1 MQLSA
6 FSKIDCEVCE
16 KLWQQ
21 LVEIIQQRMLF
32 GHKTIMAH
40 VGCWSTEQEPDF
52 IAILPSSERFL
63 VPPRIVVR
71 IDYVPHSDHQD
82 QLKTLLKATTSVV
95 PDTLDAFY
103 SAIGALF
110 LMHQNKQHR
119 LMWSGL
125 GLFEPFERPEGTIA
139 YTFVPEDS
147 FACQVNKPFE
157 LFSPT
162 LLNKESEWPALKKVK
177 TTVLEEVYPV
187 VRSWRTSFL
196 STKELNER
204 IPTSTEEPQKDWD
217 VKNSESAEID
227 SGEKM
232 FQGNSN
238 SPISFIL
245 NNEGEAVPTTQNS
258 SQSSLLDG
266 ELQVPKEE
274 KLRGRIEEEADVT
287 KEESTDSLQRL
298 DNTVFPV
305 RETEV
310 PIEQPMQKR
319 FSMGENSQYDDKKNG
334 KHPLRNNKSKDQR
347 RKRRS
352 LPRRIFFVMLIVG
365 LLALLPVLYW
375 WLSVNGT
382 LLSIKK
388 ESSDRNLPQP
398 TIIFNEER
406 PLYVPSHPLEQSID
420 SVVSLFETKQEEQ
433 KVLSEA
439 EEPDVEKRRVVPPN
453 EQVAKKPSAAE
464 SKPLQRQEQKP
475 CFVVTKKGRTLSSYA
490 REHLGHNNFWV
501 YIYLV
506 NRKVIANPNIVPE
519 GKKLRL
525 PTLDE
530 YPMNPNRAQ
539 DLEQARELC
548 KRYLRS

>member
-16 KLWQQ
+16 KLWLQ
-21 LVEIIQQRMLF
+21 LVEIIQQRMLS
-32 GHKTIMAH
+32 GYKTIMAH

-63 VPPRIVVR
+63 IPPRIVVR

-82 QLKTLLKATTSVV
+82 QLKALLKAITSVV

-103 SAIGALF
+103 SAIGVLF

-139 YTFVPEDS
+139 YTFVPENS

-157 LFSPT
+157 MFSPT
-162 LLNKESEWPALKKVK
+162 LLNEESEWPALKKVK
-177 TTVLEEVYPV
+177 TTVLEEVCPV
-187 VRSWRTSFL
+187 VRSWRIPFRSN
-196 STKELNER
+196 KELDER
-204 IPTSTEEPQKDWD
+204 IPTSTEEPQI
-217 VKNSESAEID
+217 KNGESAEIV
-227 SGEKM
+227 SEEKM
-232 FQGNSN
+232 FQGNLN
-238 SPISFIL
+238 SPVSSIL
-245 NNEGEAVPTTQNS
+245 DNEGEVVPATQNS
-258 SQSSLLDG
+258 SQCSLLDG

-274 KLRGRIEEEADVT
+274 RLGGMVEEEADVT
-287 KEESTDSLQRL
+287 EEESMECLRGL
-298 DNTVFPV
+298 NNTVFPT

-310 PIEQPMQKR
+310 PTEQPMQKS
-319 FSMGENSQYDDKKNG
+319 FSIGENSQYDDKKNG
-334 KHPLRNNKSKDQR
+334 KHPLRNNKSEDQR
-347 RKRRS
+347 RKRGS

-365 LLALLPVLYW
+365 LLALLPILYW

-382 LLSIKK
+382 LPSTKK
-388 ESSDRNLPQP
+388 ESSDRDLPQP
-398 TIIFNEER
+398 TIILDEEC
-406 PLYVPSHPLEQSID
+406 PLYVPSHPLELSID
-420 SVVSLFETKQEEQ
+420 SVVPLFGTKQEEQ

-439 EEPDVEKRRVVPPN
+439 EEPNVEKRHIAPSN
-453 EQVAKKPSAAE
+453 EQVAEKPSVAE
-464 SKPLQRQEQKP
+464 SKPLQQQKQKP